1 MDMYKRRQFLS
12 NKYKKNIE
20 VFLLIDQQ
28 LLKCIFLKPVRF
40 AGNSFYPVAV
50 NGFFKI
56 SCTYSYPRL
65 QQRSIIARLNCII
78 YFKRMNKEIITGIE

>member
-40 AGNSFYPVAV
+40 AGNSF
-50 NGFFKI
+50 
-56 SCTYSYPRL
+56 
-65 QQRSIIARLNCII
+65 
-78 YFKRMNKEIITGIE
+78 